1 MRLREIKMLSF
12 VDDVFYSPPP
22 TNHPPPK
29 LVPISLIETM
39 FEPISNIFG
48 NHGGH
53 SRSLVVIGGQTLD

>member
-1 MRLREIKMLSF
+1 MLSF

-22 TNHPPPK
+22 TNPPPK

-39 FEPISNIFG
+39 FEPINNIFG

-53 SRSLVVIGGQTLD
+53 SRSLVVIRGQTLD

>member
-39 FEPISNIFG
+39 FEPISNREPRWSFEVT
-48 NHGGH
+48 GGYW
-53 SRSLVVIGGQTLD
+53 RSNIRLI